1 MVGKLR
7 KIRNSERNIFY
18 THTRE
23 NFVPKEKT
31 NDRNFT
37 GLIQ

>member
-7 KIRNSERNIFY
+7 KIRNSERNIFL
-18 THTRE
+18 HTRE

>member
-7 KIRNSERNIFY
+7 KIRNSERNIFK
-18 THTRE
+18 TRE
-23 NFVPKEKT
+23 KNFVPKEKT